1 MSTLTNRTIKST
13 YQQLLQV
20 ENNVVQDGLG
30 TSSLSASFDLTGL
43 ENITGSLNVSGTT
56 DLIGSAYVSGS
67 MRISGTFEVL
77 GTASISHLITT
88 YESSSIIY
96 ASGST
101 KFGDDTSDTHQRT
114 GSMTISGSLFSTNI
128 SGTFSGS
135 YKGDASGLTGT
146 VSSSYAVSASFA
158 TSGTYALSSS
168 EATTATNVFV
178 LPKNTDSSTHFVLFS
193 QGVSGSFRANSDS
206 GLSYVPSTN
215 TLTATKFIGALEG
228 NATTADTAS
237 VVLGTILS
245 ASFALTA
252 SHAESQSVVNITSGS
267 FAASGDGPFTGSFS
281 SSRASTLSGSF
292 TGSST
297 GSFTGSGAGLVGVV
311 TSSFA
316 ITASHALN
324 SGGGGSG
331 TGFPLTGS
339 APISG
344 TLLVT
349 GSNAPAVRVSGS
361 TTLTGSLL
369 VSGTTSVTGSLNAT
383 SITETSALKYKQNI
397 NEITSSDIIYNL
409 RPVTFDWKQ
418 DGSHDVG
425 LIAEEVGDHM
435 PELVSK
441 DKEGNVEGVKYSKL
455 TSLLIKAV
463 QDQQKE
469 IDYLKSLLK
478 K

>member
-13 YQQLLQV
+13 YDQLIHL
-20 ENNVVQDGLG
+20 ENNVIQDGLG
-30 TSSLSASFDLTGL
+30 TSSLSASLDITGL
-43 ENITGSLNVSGTT
+43 ENITGSLNVSGST
-56 DLIGSAYVSGS
+56 DLIGTSSISGS
-67 MRISGTFEVL
+67 LKISGTFEVL

-146 VSSSYAVSASFA
+146 ISSSFAESASFA
-158 TSGTYALSSS
+158 TSGTYALSAS
-168 EATTATNVFV
+168 EAATATNVFV
-178 LPKNTDSSTHFVLFS
+178 IPDNSAAGTHYLLFS
-193 QGVSGSFRANSDS
+193 QGVSGSHRAKTDN
-206 GLSYVPSTN
+206 GLYYTPSTN
-215 TLTATKFIGALEG
+215 TLTATKFIGQLEG
-228 NATTADTAS
+228 NATSADTAS
-237 VVLGTILS
+237 IVLGSITS
-245 ASFALTA
+245 ASFAVTA
-252 SHAESQSVVNITSGS
+252 SHVLSQSINNIISGS

-281 SSRASTLSGSF
+281 SSRYSMLSGSF

-324 SGGGGSG
+324 SSGGSG
-331 TGFPLTGS
+331 NGFPVTGS
-339 APISG
+339 APILG
-344 TLLVT
+344 TLSVT
-349 GSNAPAVRVSGS
+349 GSINVSGS
-361 TTLTGSLL
+361 
-369 VSGTTSVTGSLNAT
+369 TSVTGSLNAT
-383 SITETSALKYKQNI
+383 SITETSALRFKENI
-397 NEITSSDIIYNL
+397 NEITSSDIVYNL
-409 RPVTFDWKQ
+409 RPVTFDWKK
-418 DGSHDVG
+418 DGSHDIG

-435 PELVSK
+435 TELISK
-441 DKEGNVEGVKYSKL
+441 DQEGNVEGVKYTKL

-463 QDQQKE
+463 QDQQQTINE
-469 IDYLKSLLK
+469 LTTRISNLEN
-478 K
+478 

>member
-56 DLIGSAYVSGS
+56 DLIGSASVSGS

-146 VSSSYAVSASFA
+146 VTSSFAESASFA

-178 LPKNTDSSTHFVLFS
+178 LPKNTDGSTHFVLFS

-331 TGFPLTGS
+331 AGFPFSGS
-339 APISG
+339 RADVTAS
-344 TLLVT
+344 LNVT
-349 GSNAPAVRVSGS
+349 GGIANFTASMVVDGALS
-361 TTLTGSLL
+361 
-369 VSGTTSVTGSLNAT
+369 AT
-383 SITETSALKYKQNI
+383 SITETSALKYKENI

-409 RPVTFDWKQ
+409 RPVTFDWKK

-469 IDYLKSLLK
+469 IDELKSLLK

>member
-20 ENNVVQDGLG
+20 ENNVIQDGLG

-56 DLIGSAYVSGS
+56 DLIGSASVSGS

-146 VSSSYAVSASFA
+146 VTSSFAESASFA

-178 LPKNTDSSTHFVLFS
+178 LPKNTDGSTQFLLFS

-331 TGFPLTGS
+331 AGFPFSGS
-339 APISG
+339 RADVTAS
-344 TLLVT
+344 LNVT
-349 GSNAPAVRVSGS
+349 GGIANFTASMVVDGALS
-361 TTLTGSLL
+361 
-369 VSGTTSVTGSLNAT
+369 AT
-383 SITETSALKYKQNI
+383 SITETSALKYKENI

-409 RPVTFDWKQ
+409 RPVTFDWKK

-435 PELVSK
+435 TELVSK

-463 QDQQKE
+463 QDQQKQ
-469 IDYLKSLLK
+469 IDELKSLLK

>member
-13 YQQLLQV
+13 YPQLLHV
-20 ENNVVQDGLG
+20 ENNVIQDGLG
-30 TSSLSASFDLTGL
+30 TSSLSASFDITGL

-56 DLIGSAYVSGS
+56 DLIGSASISGS
-67 MRISGTFEVL
+67 MQISGTFEVL

-88 YESSSIIY
+88 YESSSIIF

-101 KFGDDTSDTHQRT
+101 KFGDDTSDTHERT

-128 SGTFSGS
+128 SGSFSGS

-146 VSSSYAVSASFA
+146 ITSSFAESASFA

-178 LPKNTDSSTHFVLFS
+178 LPKNTDGSTHFVLFS
-193 QGVSGSFRANSDS
+193 QGVSGSFRANTDS

-228 NATTADTAS
+228 NASTADTAS

-331 TGFPLTGS
+331 AGFPFSGS
-339 APISG
+339 RADVTAS
-344 TLLVT
+344 LNVT
-349 GSNAPAVRVSGS
+349 GGIANFTASMIVDGALS
-361 TTLTGSLL
+361 
-369 VSGTTSVTGSLNAT
+369 AT
-383 SITETSALKYKQNI
+383 SITETSALKYKENI

-409 RPVTFDWKQ
+409 RPVTFDWKK

-469 IDYLKSLLK
+469 IDYLKSLLEK
-478 K
+478 

>member
-56 DLIGSAYVSGS
+56 DLIGSASVSGS

-146 VSSSYAVSASFA
+146 VTSSFAESASFA

-178 LPKNTDSSTHFVLFS
+178 LPKNTDGSTHFVLFS

-331 TGFPLTGS
+331 AGFPFSGS
-339 APISG
+339 RADVTAS
-344 TLLVT
+344 LNVT
-349 GSNAPAVRVSGS
+349 GGIANFTASMVVDGALS
-361 TTLTGSLL
+361 
-369 VSGTTSVTGSLNAT
+369 AT
-383 SITETSALKYKQNI
+383 SITETSALKYKENI

-409 RPVTFDWKQ
+409 RPVTFDWKK

-435 PELVSK
+435 TELVSK

-463 QDQQKE
+463 QDQQKQ
-469 IDYLKSLLK
+469 IDELKSLLK

>member
-56 DLIGSAYVSGS
+56 DLIGSASVSGS

-331 TGFPLTGS
+331 AGFPFSGS
-339 APISG
+339 RADVTAS
-344 TLLVT
+344 LNVT
-349 GSNAPAVRVSGS
+349 GGIANFTASMVVDGALS
-361 TTLTGSLL
+361 
-369 VSGTTSVTGSLNAT
+369 AT
-383 SITETSALKYKQNI
+383 SITETSALKYKENI

-409 RPVTFDWKQ
+409 RPVTFDWKK

-435 PELVSK
+435 TELVSK

-463 QDQQKE
+463 QDQQKQ
-469 IDYLKSLLK
+469 IDELKSLLK

>member
-20 ENNVVQDGLG
+20 ENNVIQDGLG

-56 DLIGSAYVSGS
+56 DLIGSASVSGS

-146 VSSSYAVSASFA
+146 VTSSFAESASFA

-178 LPKNTDSSTHFVLFS
+178 LPKNTDGSTHFVLFS

-331 TGFPLTGS
+331 AGFPFSGS
-339 APISG
+339 RADVTAS
-344 TLLVT
+344 LNVT
-349 GSNAPAVRVSGS
+349 GGIANFTVSMVVDGALS
-361 TTLTGSLL
+361 
-369 VSGTTSVTGSLNAT
+369 AT
-383 SITETSALKYKQNI
+383 SITETSALKYKENI

-409 RPVTFDWKQ
+409 RPVTFDWKK

-435 PELVSK
+435 TELVSK

-463 QDQQKE
+463 QDQQKQ
-469 IDYLKSLLK
+469 IDELKSLLK

>member
-20 ENNVVQDGLG
+20 ENNVIQDGLG

-43 ENITGSLNVSGTT
+43 ENVTGSLNVSGTT
-56 DLIGSAYVSGS
+56 DLIGSASVSGS

-146 VSSSYAVSASFA
+146 ISSSFAESASFA

-178 LPKNTDSSTHFVLFS
+178 LPKNTDGSTHYVLFA

-331 TGFPLTGS
+331 AGFPFSGS
-339 APISG
+339 RADVTAS
-344 TLLVT
+344 LNVT
-349 GSNAPAVRVSGS
+349 GGIANFTASMVVDGALS
-361 TTLTGSLL
+361 
-369 VSGTTSVTGSLNAT
+369 AT
-383 SITETSALKYKQNI
+383 SITETSALKYKENI

-409 RPVTFDWKQ
+409 RPVTFDWKK

-469 IDYLKSLLK
+469 IDELKSLLK

>member
-20 ENNVVQDGLG
+20 ENNVIQDGLG

-43 ENITGSLNVSGTT
+43 ENVTGSLNVSGTT
-56 DLIGSAYVSGS
+56 DLIGSASVSGS

-114 GSMTISGSLFSTNI
+114 GGMTISGSLFSTNI

-146 VSSSYAVSASFA
+146 ITSSFAESASFA

-178 LPKNTDSSTHFVLFS
+178 LPKNTDGSTHFVLFS

-281 SSRASTLSGSF
+281 SSKASTLSGSF

-331 TGFPLTGS
+331 AGFPFSGS
-339 APISG
+339 RADVTAS
-344 TLLVT
+344 LNVT
-349 GSNAPAVRVSGS
+349 GGIANFTASMIVDGALS
-361 TTLTGSLL
+361 
-369 VSGTTSVTGSLNAT
+369 AT
-383 SITETSALKYKQNI
+383 SITETSALKYKENI

-409 RPVTFDWKQ
+409 RPVTFDWKK

-469 IDYLKSLLK
+469 IDELKSLLK

>member
-20 ENNVVQDGLG
+20 ENNVIQDGLG

-56 DLIGSAYVSGS
+56 DLIGSASVSGS

-228 NATTADTAS
+228 NASKADTAS

-252 SHAESQSVVNITSGS
+252 SHAESQSVINVTSGS

-331 TGFPLTGS
+331 AGFPFSGS
-339 APISG
+339 RADVTAS
-344 TLLVT
+344 LNVT
-349 GSNAPAVRVSGS
+349 GGIANFTASMVVDGALS
-361 TTLTGSLL
+361 
-369 VSGTTSVTGSLNAT
+369 AT
-383 SITETSALKYKQNI
+383 SITETSALKYKENI

-409 RPVTFDWKQ
+409 RPVTFDWKK

-435 PELVSK
+435 TELVSK

-463 QDQQKE
+463 QDQQKQ
-469 IDYLKSLLK
+469 IDELKSLLK

>member
-20 ENNVVQDGLG
+20 ENNVIQDGLG

-56 DLIGSAYVSGS
+56 DLIGSASVSGS

-146 VSSSYAVSASFA
+146 VTSSFAESASFA

-178 LPKNTDSSTHFVLFS
+178 LPKNTDGSTHFVLFS

-331 TGFPLTGS
+331 AGFPFSGS
-339 APISG
+339 RADVTAS
-344 TLLVT
+344 LNVT
-349 GSNAPAVRVSGS
+349 GGIANFTASMVIDGALS
-361 TTLTGSLL
+361 
-369 VSGTTSVTGSLNAT
+369 AT
-383 SITETSALKYKQNI
+383 SITETSALKYKENI

-409 RPVTFDWKQ
+409 RPVTFDWKK

-435 PELVSK
+435 TELVSK

-463 QDQQKE
+463 QDQQKQ
-469 IDYLKSLLK
+469 IDELKSLLK

>member
-20 ENNVVQDGLG
+20 ENNVIQDGLG

-56 DLIGSAYVSGS
+56 DLIGSASVSGS

-146 VSSSYAVSASFA
+146 VTSSFAESASFA

-228 NATTADTAS
+228 NASTADTAS

-331 TGFPLTGS
+331 AGFPFSGS
-339 APISG
+339 RADVTAS
-344 TLLVT
+344 LNVT
-349 GSNAPAVRVSGS
+349 GGIANFTASMVVDGALS
-361 TTLTGSLL
+361 
-369 VSGTTSVTGSLNAT
+369 AT
-383 SITETSALKYKQNI
+383 SITETSALKYKENI

-409 RPVTFDWKQ
+409 RPVTFDWKK

-435 PELVSK
+435 TELVSK

-463 QDQQKE
+463 QDQQKQ
-469 IDYLKSLLK
+469 IDELKSLLK

>member
-43 ENITGSLNVSGTT
+43 ENVTGSLNVSGTT
-56 DLIGSAYVSGS
+56 DLIGSASVSGS

-146 VSSSYAVSASFA
+146 ISSSFAESASFA

-178 LPKNTDSSTHFVLFS
+178 LPKNADGSTHYVLFS

-281 SSRASTLSGSF
+281 SSKASTLSGSF

-331 TGFPLTGS
+331 AGFPFSGS
-339 APISG
+339 RADVTAS
-344 TLLVT
+344 LNVT
-349 GSNAPAVRVSGS
+349 GGIANFTASMIVDGALS
-361 TTLTGSLL
+361 
-369 VSGTTSVTGSLNAT
+369 AT
-383 SITETSALKYKQNI
+383 SITETSALKYKENI

-409 RPVTFDWKQ
+409 RPVTFDWKK

-435 PELVSK
+435 SELVSK

>member
-56 DLIGSAYVSGS
+56 DLIGSASVSGS

-146 VSSSYAVSASFA
+146 VTSSFAESASFA

-178 LPKNTDSSTHFVLFS
+178 LPKNTDGSTHFVLFS

-331 TGFPLTGS
+331 AGFPFSGS
-339 APISG
+339 RADVTAS
-344 TLLVT
+344 LNVT
-349 GSNAPAVRVSGS
+349 GGIANFTASMVVDGALS
-361 TTLTGSLL
+361 
-369 VSGTTSVTGSLNAT
+369 AT
-383 SITETSALKYKQNI
+383 SITETSALKYKENI

-409 RPVTFDWKQ
+409 RPVTFDWKK

-435 PELVSK
+435 SELVSK

-469 IDYLKSLLK
+469 IDELKSLLK

>member
-20 ENNVVQDGLG
+20 ENNVIQDGLG

-56 DLIGSAYVSGS
+56 DLIGSASVSGS

-146 VSSSYAVSASFA
+146 VTSSFAESASFA

-178 LPKNTDSSTHFVLFS
+178 LPKNTDGSTHFVLFS

-331 TGFPLTGS
+331 AGFPFSGS
-339 APISG
+339 RADVTAS
-344 TLLVT
+344 LNVT
-349 GSNAPAVRVSGS
+349 GGIANFTASMVVDGALS
-361 TTLTGSLL
+361 
-369 VSGTTSVTGSLNAT
+369 AT
-383 SITETSALKYKQNI
+383 SITETSALKYKENI

-409 RPVTFDWKQ
+409 RPVTFDWKK

-435 PELVSK
+435 TELVSK

-455 TSLLIKAV
+455 TSLLIKTV

-469 IDYLKSLLK
+469 IDELKSLLK

>member
-20 ENNVVQDGLG
+20 ENNVIQDGLG

-56 DLIGSAYVSGS
+56 DLIGSASVSGS

-146 VSSSYAVSASFA
+146 VTSSFAESASFA

-178 LPKNTDSSTHFVLFS
+178 LPKNTDGSTHFVLFS

-228 NATTADTAS
+228 NATTAGTAS

-252 SHAESQSVVNITSGS
+252 SHAESQSVINVTSGS

-331 TGFPLTGS
+331 AGFPFSGS
-339 APISG
+339 RADVTAS
-344 TLLVT
+344 LNVT
-349 GSNAPAVRVSGS
+349 GGIANFTASMVVDGALS
-361 TTLTGSLL
+361 
-369 VSGTTSVTGSLNAT
+369 AT
-383 SITETSALKYKQNI
+383 SITETSALKYKENI

-409 RPVTFDWKQ
+409 RPVTFDWKK

-435 PELVSK
+435 TELVSK

-463 QDQQKE
+463 QDQQKQ
-469 IDYLKSLLK
+469 IDELKSLLK

>member
-1 MSTLTNRTIKST
+1 
-13 YQQLLQV
+13 
-20 ENNVVQDGLG
+20 
-30 TSSLSASFDLTGL
+30 
-43 ENITGSLNVSGTT
+43 
-56 DLIGSAYVSGS
+56 
-67 MRISGTFEVL
+67 
-77 GTASISHLITT
+77 
-88 YESSSIIY
+88 
-96 ASGST
+96 
-101 KFGDDTSDTHQRT
+101 
-114 GSMTISGSLFSTNI
+114 MTISGSLFSTNI

-146 VSSSYAVSASFA
+146 ITSSFTESASFA

-178 LPKNTDSSTHFVLFS
+178 LPKNTDGSTHFVLFS

-228 NATTADTAS
+228 NASTADTAS

-245 ASFALTA
+245 ASFAITA
-252 SHAESQSVVNITSGS
+252 SHAESQSVINVTSGS

-281 SSRASTLSGSF
+281 SSKASTLSGSF

-331 TGFPLTGS
+331 AGFPFSGS
-339 APISG
+339 RADVTAS
-344 TLLVT
+344 LNVT
-349 GSNAPAVRVSGS
+349 GGIANFTASMVVDGARS
-361 TTLTGSLL
+361 
-369 VSGTTSVTGSLNAT
+369 AT
-383 SITETSALKYKQNI
+383 SITETSALKYKENI

-409 RPVTFDWKQ
+409 RPVTFDWKK
-418 DGSHDVG
+418 DGSPDVG

-435 PELVSK
+435 TELVSK

-455 TSLLIKAV
+455 TSLLIKAG
-463 QDQQKE
+463 QDQQKQ
-469 IDYLKSLLK
+469 IDELKSLLK

>member
-20 ENNVVQDGLG
+20 ENNVIQDGLG

-56 DLIGSAYVSGS
+56 DLIGSASVSGS

-146 VSSSYAVSASFA
+146 VTSSFAESASFA

-178 LPKNTDSSTHFVLFS
+178 LPKNTDGSTHFVLFS

-252 SHAESQSVVNITSGS
+252 SHAESQSVVNVTSGS

-331 TGFPLTGS
+331 AGFPFSGS
-339 APISG
+339 RADVTAS
-344 TLLVT
+344 LNVT
-349 GSNAPAVRVSGS
+349 GGIANFTASMVVDGALS
-361 TTLTGSLL
+361 
-369 VSGTTSVTGSLNAT
+369 AT
-383 SITETSALKYKQNI
+383 SITETSALKYKENI

-409 RPVTFDWKQ
+409 RPVTFDWKK

-435 PELVSK
+435 TELVSK

-463 QDQQKE
+463 QDQQKQ
-469 IDYLKSLLK
+469 IDELKSLLK

>member
-20 ENNVVQDGLG
+20 ENNVIQDGLG
-30 TSSLSASFDLTGL
+30 TSSLSASFDLTGI

-56 DLIGSAYVSGS
+56 DLIGSASLSGS

-146 VSSSYAVSASFA
+146 ISSSFAESASFA

-178 LPKNTDSSTHFVLFS
+178 LPKNTDGSTHFVLFS

-281 SSRASTLSGSF
+281 SSKASTLSGSF

-331 TGFPLTGS
+331 AGFPFSGS
-339 APISG
+339 RADVTAS
-344 TLLVT
+344 LNVT
-349 GSNAPAVRVSGS
+349 GGIANFTASMIVDGALS
-361 TTLTGSLL
+361 
-369 VSGTTSVTGSLNAT
+369 AT
-383 SITETSALKYKQNI
+383 SITETSALKYKENI

-409 RPVTFDWKQ
+409 RPVTFDWKK

-435 PELVSK
+435 SELVSK

-469 IDYLKSLLK
+469 IDELKSLLK

>member
-20 ENNVVQDGLG
+20 ENNVIQDGLG

-43 ENITGSLNVSGTT
+43 ENVTGSLNVSGTT
-56 DLIGSAYVSGS
+56 DLIGSASVSGS

-101 KFGDDTSDTHQRT
+101 KFGDDISDTHQRT

-146 VSSSYAVSASFA
+146 ITSSFAESASFA

-178 LPKNTDSSTHFVLFS
+178 LPKNTDASTHYVLFA

-206 GLSYVPSTN
+206 GLSYTPSTN

-252 SHAESQSVVNITSGS
+252 SHAESQSVINVTSGS

-316 ITASHALN
+316 ITASHSLN

-331 TGFPLTGS
+331 AGFPFSGS
-339 APISG
+339 RADVTAS
-344 TLLVT
+344 LNVT
-349 GSNAPAVRVSGS
+349 GGIANFTASMVVDGALS
-361 TTLTGSLL
+361 
-369 VSGTTSVTGSLNAT
+369 AT
-383 SITETSALKYKQNI
+383 SITETSALKYKENI
-397 NEITSSDIIYNL
+397 NEITSSNIIYNL
-409 RPVTFDWKQ
+409 RPVTFDWKK

-435 PELVSK
+435 TELVSK

-463 QDQQKE
+463 QDQQKQ
-469 IDYLKSLLK
+469 IDELKSLLK
-478 K
+478 N